1 MMTDAELM
9 HYSRQLLLA
18 DIDVEGQIR
27 LNQSHVIVLGLGGL
41 GSPVALYLGAAGVGR
56 LTLVDGDIVDQT
68 NLHRQ
73 IIHSQSSL
81 NAWKVDSAQNR
92 IQGLNPYIQV
102 DVVRE
107 HANEKN
113 MVSLVPDTDCIADCT
128 DSFATRFLA
137 NRLALMHKRPV
148 VSAAALGLEGQL
160 TTIDPR
166 SSNHPCYACL
176 VPDVP
181 EVEMTCSETGVL
193 GPLVGALGTLQAV
206 EIIGILLNWPDRLVG
221 RLLRFHAKSM
231 NWKSFR
237 YQKDPE
243 CSTCGSARKL

>member
-9 HYSRQLLLA
+9 HYAKQLLLT
-18 DIDVEGQIR
+18 DIDVDGQVR

-41 GSPVALYLGAAGVGR
+41 GSPVALYLGAAGVGH
-56 LTLVDGDIVDQT
+56 LTLVDGDKVDQT

-92 IQGLNPYIQV
+92 IEGLNPYIQV
-102 DVVRE
+102 DAIRE
-107 HANEKN
+107 YADDQN
-113 MVSLVPDTDCIADCT
+113 MASLVPQADCIADCT
-128 DSFATRFLA
+128 DRFATRFLA
-137 NRLALMHKRPV
+137 NRLALMHQRPV

-166 SSNHPCYACL
+166 DRDHPCYACL
-176 VPDVP
+176 VPNVPDVEP
-181 EVEMTCSETGVL
+181 TCAETGVL
-193 GPLVGALGTLQAV
+193 GPVVGTLGTLQAV
-206 EIIGILLNWPDRLVG
+206 EIIGVLLGWPDRLVG

-231 NWKSFR
+231 DWKSFLYR
-237 YQKDPE
+237 KDPE
-243 CSTCGSARKL
+243 CLVCGLGRKL